1 MKDHRQWTSVRDSH
15 IENLYKDNFTLN
27 TSKSNDYSFT
37 SLNNE
42 NCAVTDD
49 IIDVS
54 ESIDS
59 NDAILEAEQLLD
71 QLDLLSSD

>member
-1 MKDHRQWTSVRDSH
+1 MKDHRQWTGVRDSH

-27 TSKSNDYSFT
+27 TNKSDFSFT

-49 IIDVS
+49 IIDVT
-54 ESIDS
+54 ENIDS
-59 NDAILEAEQLLD
+59 HDAILEAEQLLD